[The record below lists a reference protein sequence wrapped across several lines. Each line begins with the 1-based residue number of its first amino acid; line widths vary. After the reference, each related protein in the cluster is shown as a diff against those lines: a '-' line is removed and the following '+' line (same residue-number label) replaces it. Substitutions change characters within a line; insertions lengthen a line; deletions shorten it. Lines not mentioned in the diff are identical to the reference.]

1 MEFANGFFVGDYEG
15 LSALGTTFYPFWSQ
29 SDKKGTNVFAATVQ
43 APFPSAIYTPST
55 TEGDQSASAF
65 PVIKGKP
72 IPR

>member
-1 MEFANGFFVGDYEG
+1 MVRAGE
-15 LSALGTTFYPFWSQ
+15 
-29 SDKKGTNVFAATVQ
+29 AATVQ